1 MGEEAVGIDPSLFFD
16 DDGRCYYCGTRPN
29 PEGVR
34 YNGDWEIWIQELDLG
49 TMKLKGRSMAI
60 WKGAVKGCIW
70 PEGPHIYKINGYY
83 YLMHAE
89 GGTDRA
95 QYNDSKKHGAF

>member
-1 MGEEAVGIDPSLFFD
+1 
-16 DDGRCYYCGTRPN
+16 
-29 PEGVR
+29 
-34 YNGDWEIWIQELDLG
+34 
-49 TMKLKGRSMAI
+49 MKLKGRSMAI

-89 GGTDRA
+89 GGTGPEHSITIARSTELFKWFEGCPRNPIFTHRNLGMDYPVIYA
-95 QYNDSKKHGAF
+95 